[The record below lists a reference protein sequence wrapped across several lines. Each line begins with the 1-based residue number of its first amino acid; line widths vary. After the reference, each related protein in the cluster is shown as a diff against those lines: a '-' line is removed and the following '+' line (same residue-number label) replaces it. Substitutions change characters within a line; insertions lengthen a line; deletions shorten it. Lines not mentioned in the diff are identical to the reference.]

1 MCCQCLKWYAR
12 NSTLGSWNEL
22 SKTKYE
28 RGSQVQSLQTG
39 SVLLVLKLLLPV
51 ELEWGGVWLLRGEM
65 GWETEPPQADGAVA
79 HGNQDFCP
87 PSKHKH
93 TDHSQNSTVSMSWK
107 RVSSHLSWE
116 TKWSISES
124 NRNEVEVSLPLT
136 DEVYAE
142 QKSCCAMRMEPEE
155 LVLNRKREEAPSHL
169 WHKPEGGT
177 EGQRRFFPIWLD
189 GHPWWRSATRLSGG
203 IKDSAHGITRGSHW
217 EGTRKKRIVFC

>member
-1 MCCQCLKWYAR
+1 MQHRADSFVQVGPWFMKEQHSLLSCLLRLQHSTTKLPGKREVLQLQHAWIWQTFPCFKDQTRKNTFKLCSQSCFWSIQIESTVNRLKKKTLQNVLPVLEMVSQNHRIVGYAR
-12 NSTLGSWNEL
+12 NSTLRSWNEL

-87 PSKHKH
+87 PSKHKR

-107 RVSSHLSWE
+107 RVLIASLM
-116 TKWSISES
+116 
-124 NRNEVEVSLPLT
+124 RNKVKYFRV
-136 DEVYAE
+136 
-142 QKSCCAMRMEPEE
+142 Q
-155 LVLNRKREEAPSHL
+155 
-169 WHKPEGGT
+169 
-177 EGQRRFFPIWLD
+177 
-189 GHPWWRSATRLSGG
+189 
-203 IKDSAHGITRGSHW
+203 
-217 EGTRKKRIVFC
+217 